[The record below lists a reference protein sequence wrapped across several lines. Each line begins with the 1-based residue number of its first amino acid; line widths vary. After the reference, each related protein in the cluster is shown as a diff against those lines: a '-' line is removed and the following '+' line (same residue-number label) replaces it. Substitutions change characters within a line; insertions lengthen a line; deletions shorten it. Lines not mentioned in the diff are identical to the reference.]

1 MLEMQMDAAGDM
13 GDDPFAGGAMSGL
26 AAVQFMQ
33 QVNDFVSVE
42 RLDDVAL
49 DGQDGAQFAYSFD
62 VVGFLTSD
70 AFKSYMQTLVAA
82 MGEDVDAQEMEQ
94 AIAMID
100 FVAPMVFRDLQ
111 IDSTYVVGLDDK
123 LAYAATGDFSWDLSS
138 VMQFAAMTDPSL
150 AEAMG
155 DAQPMIDMQFEID
168 YSDQNAEM
176 DITVPDD
183 VQMIPLE
190 QLMPQDTSA
199 VF

>member
-1 MLEMQMDAAGDM
+1 M
-13 GDDPFAGGAMSGL
+13 GEDPFANGAMSGL

-62 VVGFLTSD
+62 TVGFLTSD

-82 MGEDVDAQEMEQ
+82 MGEDADAQEMEQ

-111 IDSTYVVGLDDK
+111 IESTYVVGLDDK

-138 VMQFAAMTDPSL
+138 VMQFAAMTDPAL
-150 AEAMG
+150 AEVMG
-155 DAQPMIDMQFEID
+155 DAQPLVDMQFALEYAD
-168 YSDQNAEM
+168 FGAEM
-176 DITVPDD
+176 EIEVPDD